1 MIQTETP
8 KERQKEICVDGQVD
22 FVTGTL
28 PNHNFEKKLGYVANR
43 IHNAIRPVVFT
54 KDKHYSNYM
63 ETLEGKNLPVP
74 HCIVGTPGFEIVNE
88 LLNACI
94 KTPIIVEKE
103 TFGYTDWKEIL
114 GLAEDIDEF
123 VIYGTVN
130 PICPFAQAV
139 ILRACYP
146 NKKITMDFAGCGFM
160 ADENGDETKCREAVK
175 YILKMQQIDVINED
189 K

>member
-1 MIQTETP
+1 MS
-8 KERQKEICVDGQVD
+8 K
-22 FVTGTL
+22 
-28 PNHNFEKKLGYVANR
+28 
-43 IHNAIRPVVFT
+43 
-54 KDKHYSNYM
+54 
-63 ETLEGKNLPVP
+63 
-74 HCIVGTPGFEIVNE
+74 
-88 LLNACI
+88 
-94 KTPIIVEKE
+94 
-103 TFGYTDWKEIL
+103 IL
-114 GLAEDIDEF
+114 SEQIIDEF